1 VNAPYSLLARRLPR
15 FAALPLGRILT
26 PLPSCPR
33 RLYVGGA
40 VILLQN
46 RAYCPA
52 TPPPTLCRWSG
63 DSAPEP
69 GILSS
74 HAPADFMSVE
84 RRLKSAGET
93 PALLCPSPRFGSG
106 VKMRPCRFAGGRLYC
121 GLTANSLLCA
131 GLARCN
137 AKRLAIRDSRD
148 RLYRRY
154 FPLAFSRRA
163 GRYVPEKFSKR

>member
-1 VNAPYSLLARRLPR
+1 MHIGMSCECALFTPGETLAPVCC
-15 FAALPLGRILT
+15 FAAW
-26 PLPSCPR
+26 
-33 RLYVGGA
+33 
-40 VILLQN
+40 
-46 RAYCPA
+46 AYLDSA
-52 TPPPTLCRWSG
+52 TKLPPPTLCRWSG